1 MSINYEAYVADLVA
15 KGHAAQKIAEGFDQ
29 AMVEKLTAAV
39 AYQLTKPE
47 VALKFG
53 EMLVEESGMGIPKDK
68 ELKMYGKVKGSY
80 FQMKGKPSVG

>member
-39 AYQLTKPE
+39 AGGRIRHGRSQGQRIKDVRKSKGFLFPDE
-47 VALKFG
+47 GQALRRF
-53 EMLVEESGMGIPKDK
+53 I
-68 ELKMYGKVKGSY
+68 
-80 FQMKGKPSVG
+80 FR